1 MVVIINTSLVI
12 VKLSAVIILYSI
24 LDHYVHRNSSF
35 GHGHGPGHGDYYSS
49 YDSSSSYETSSSS
62 YDDDH
67 FTLKH
72 RLVRWI
78 P

>member
-12 VKLSAVIILYSI
+12 VKLSTVIILYSI
-24 LDHYVHRNSSF
+24 LDHYVHGNSSY
-35 GHGHGPGHGDYYSS
+35 GHGHGHGDDDCSCDDSS
-49 YDSSSSYETSSSS
+49 YDD
-62 YDDDH
+62 DDDH
-67 FTLKH
+67 FTLQH